1 MKGCCSVLSLSA
13 ASGQGDFQI
22 NNLMMMHEASSK
34 MFSQILVWDGTFTG
48 QEHIHNGVG

>member
-1 MKGCCSVLSLSA
+1 MKGCCSVLSLSV

-22 NNLMMMHEASSK
+22 NYFMMMHEASSN
-34 MFSQILVWDGTFTG
+34 MLSQILVWDGIFTG